1 MIMLLKNQGI
11 IEDIED
17 KEDKEREIEDDKD
30 KQKLL

>member
-17 KEDKEREIEDDKD
+17 EVDKEREINDNKD
-30 KQKLL
+30 E